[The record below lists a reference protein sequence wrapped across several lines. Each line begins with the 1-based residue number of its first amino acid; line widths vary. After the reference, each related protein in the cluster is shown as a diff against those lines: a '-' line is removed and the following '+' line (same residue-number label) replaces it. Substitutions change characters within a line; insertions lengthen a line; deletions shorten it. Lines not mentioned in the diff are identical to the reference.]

1 VTHMDAPRR
10 IGKHFQDVVFRPRVV
25 VARYEDAT
33 LVPDFLPARLGV
45 AGVVAVVGHWIC
57 EYFLVRRGAMKD
69 HGGST
74 IGLRAK
80 TVNGSCT
87 LRLFRRN
94 AAQSAAKCAAKPQ
107 SAEVPDQRA
116 TACRIG
122 IRSLR
127 RCIKASRL

>member
-1 VTHMDAPRR
+1 
-10 IGKHFQDVVFRPRVV
+10 GKHFQDVVFRPRVV

-80 TVNGSCT
+80 RWT
-87 LRLFRRN
+87 
-94 AAQSAAKCAAKPQ
+94 APAPSAAFPAKRSTKRGEMRRQ
-107 SAEVPDQRA
+107 
-116 TACRIG
+116 TAV
-122 IRSLR
+122 S
-127 RCIKASRL
+127 